1 MAERKIKVYGD
12 LTSDEKFKSEM
23 EKIEQQGYV
32 KTHRSNDTGIGKTLE
47 DLLGVEENS
56 VQAADL
62 GSVELK
68 ANRRTSNSKITLIT
82 KAPSKRGVNNKV
94 LRKKYGYQTEESVEL
109 NPDVNVLHSA
119 LNGNDFNTLNGK
131 PFMKLTFQDDKMY
144 VEHKEDGVLEDVYWK
159 KEDIEKAFKKK
170 YPAGKLYH
178 VQADS
183 KKDDDG
189 VESFHYNGVDV
200 LSDFSAEQMFELLKN
215 GEMDVDIRLGI
226 YESGKYKGKPHDNG
240 TAIRISPKKLDKCF
254 KDKKE
259 LIKK

>member
-144 VEHKEDGVLEDVYWK
+144 MEHKEDGVLEDVYWK
-159 KEDIEKAFKKK
+159 KEDIEKAFMKK

-189 VESFHYNGVDV
+189 VESPSEVKTFDLPQFHGV
-200 LSDFSAEQMFELLKN
+200 SLK
-215 GEMDVDIRLGI
+215 
-226 YESGKYKGKPHDNG
+226 G
-240 TAIRISPKKLDKCF
+240 TAEGDPCCYACLMTKDAGSVYCISIIYNRTDDKVVERMLKSF
-254 KDKKE
+254 KMEEDME
-259 LIKK
+259 E